1 MKSFTVLLI
10 SCSCVLLL
18 LPNNEA
24 IILDKLVNIIFPRG
38 TKAPPVA
45 GPTPI
50 NIVEPENS
58 AIVDNATEAGEP
70 VGTSAGPPAHSEA
83 ASTVQP
89 TDYTTLP
96 STTESGNDTSKV
108 LITAPAS
115 KCPAGQRRNHRGI
128 CVSVIVR
135 RASSRDVF
143 SEDRIFGISNTTFCN
158 VCFLHGS
165 TYFFSKWYSSRQYY
179 QSAGARCLRP
189 ESETQQCGALQKFM
203 VSFWRLQG
211 REWTTSR
218 GRAAMQRWGAACAA
232 GEGCAQ
238 AITLSSLPPSSTPT
252 IFR

>member
-128 CVSVIVR
+128 CGVSGR
-135 RASSRDVF
+135 RAEGER
-143 SEDRIFGISNTTFCN
+143 RC
-158 VCFLHGS
+158 
-165 TYFFSKWYSSRQYY
+165 
-179 QSAGARCLRP
+179 SAGAQPVQL
-189 ESETQQCGALQKFM
+189 
-203 VSFWRLQG
+203 
-211 REWTTSR
+211 
-218 GRAAMQRWGAACAA
+218 GRAARKRSPSPRCHH
-232 GEGCAQ
+232 
-238 AITLSSLPPSSTPT
+238 PPRRPYLDSK
-252 IFR
+252 